1 MPEEPEFRIGDL
13 GATSEPAVPPSRSP
27 VDAGLCPTLAAWLAL
42 PYPERR
48 RRTDALAEQAR
59 QESRP
64 EVVAALQAAL
74 RLLSE
79 ISLKDGGR
87 P

>member
-1 MPEEPEFRIGDL
+1 MPEDKEFRIGDL
-13 GATSEPAVPPSRSP
+13 GAMPEPVGPPRRSP
-27 VDAGLCPTLAAWLAL
+27 VDAGLCPTLAAWLGL
-42 PYPERR
+42 PSPERR

-79 ISLKDGGR
+79 IPLKDGGR

>member
-1 MPEEPEFRIGDL
+1 MPEQEFRIGDL
-13 GATSEPAVPPSRSP
+13 GAMSEPAVPGRSP
-27 VDAGLCPTLAAWLAL
+27 VDAELCPTLAAWLGL
-42 PYPERR
+42 PSPERR

-79 ISLKDGGR
+79 IPLKDGGR